1 VEGGVDKAGWPGPGD
16 PKQHMVL
23 RSPGFLFTAWIPDA
37 LLKKP
42 ANQKWQLA
50 QMKKV
55 PQNTTLSSHRDGK
68 RAAWQD
74 GKSVDNYRS
83 VPAEYHA
90 VNSVHYP
97 HQQR

>member
-1 VEGGVDKAGWPGPGD
+1 MEGGVDKAGWPGPGD

-55 PQNTTLSSHRDGK
+55 PQKTTLSSHRDGK

-83 VPAEYHA
+83 VPAE
-90 VNSVHYP
+90 SM
-97 HQQR
+97 Q